1 MILDRNRYYELL
13 KYSQKLEIEG
23 KNLCDVSELEFDE
36 LLRYRAN
43 TLKKLDVGLLNHYL
57 TLLEEFLESK
67 ISAGELFSKYLK
79 LQDWQSEIKNN
90 LEANLIV
97 LLSLEKEFPI
107 DDLLYNLYWILEEM
121 SEISDDQ
128 FFEAVSKEENYNM
141 AIESIRN
148 RDLYNS
154 INKIYIQLHDIAT
167 NYRSNYNISDN
178 FKQLVDQ
185 LSWEN
190 KIQYTELIEQYLDN
204 SISFLNFIEKY
215 QSIVKVAKK
224 LESNSIA
231 LKLDY
236 QALGFSNYIKIL
248 IELFE
253 NYYINKKITAEVF
266 KRWVR
271 EIFFEIKTHY

>member
-13 KYSQKLEIEG
+13 KYSRKLEIEG
-23 KNLCDVSELEFDE
+23 KNLYDVSELEFDE

-43 TLKKLDVGLLNHYL
+43 TLKKLDIGLLNYYL
-57 TLLEEFLESK
+57 TLLEEFLENK

-90 LEANLIV
+90 LEANLIILV
-97 LLSLEKEFPI
+97 SLEKEFPM
-107 DDLLYNLYWILEEM
+107 DDLLYQLYWILEEM

-128 FFEAVSKEENYNM
+128 FFEAVTKEENFDM
-141 AIESIRN
+141 TIESIRS

-154 INKIYIQLHDIAT
+154 INKIYLQLLDIAN
-167 NYRSNYNISDN
+167 NYRSNYYISDN
-178 FKQLVDQ
+178 FKQLLDQ

-190 KIQYTELIEQYLDN
+190 QIQYTELIEQYLDN
-204 SISFLNFIEKY
+204 SISFLNFIERY

-253 NYYINKKITAEVF
+253 NYYINEEITAELYFRKYNFWGSGV
-266 KRWVR
+266 
-271 EIFFEIKTHY
+271 